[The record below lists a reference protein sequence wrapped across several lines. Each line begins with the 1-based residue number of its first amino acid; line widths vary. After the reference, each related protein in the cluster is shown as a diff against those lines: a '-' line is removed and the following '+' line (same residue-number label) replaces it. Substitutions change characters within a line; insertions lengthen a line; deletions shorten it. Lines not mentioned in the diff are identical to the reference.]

1 VTVFTIGHSNHSLDE
16 FLALLRQHKVS
27 AIADVRSSPFSRIHP
42 QFNRGLLKR
51 MLRKSGIAYV
61 FLGEELGGRTNDRSC
76 YENGQVQYGR
86 IAETALFHEGL
97 SRIVR
102 GAQRYRLALVCA
114 EKEPLA
120 CHRALLIARA
130 LQTMGIAAVHIH
142 ADGHLETQEHAMS
155 RLLDNLGLAKQK
167 DFFQNEKELIDRACA
182 IQERKI
188 AYTEEDTSGAASR

>member
-1 VTVFTIGHSNHSLDE
+1 
-16 FLALLRQHKVS
+16 
-27 AIADVRSSPFSRIHP
+27 
-42 QFNRGLLKR
+42 